1 MYLKY
6 IYILAL
12 HMLNKCYIYLIK
24 INILFLKHMHFLFA
38 ISQHL

>member
-12 HMLNKCYIYLIK
+12 HMLNKYYIYLIK